1 MRQSRK
7 EANMEWMMREGL
19 MPERREAM
27 AFSSMTRE
35 EFGGELG
42 STGSPAGASHGR
54 RHPPGGRG

>member
-7 EANMEWMMREGL
+7 EAKLEWFMREGL

-27 AFSSMTRE
+27 ALGAANE

-42 STGSPAGASHGR
+42 AWGPSAGAIRGR
-54 RHPPGGRG
+54 KESPGGRG

>member
-7 EANMEWMMREGL
+7 EAKLEWFMREGL

-27 AFSSMTRE
+27 ALGAANE

-42 STGSPAGASHGR
+42 ASGSPAGAVHGR
-54 RHPPGGRG
+54 KHPPGGRG

>member
-7 EANMEWMMREGL
+7 EAKLEGFMREGL

-27 AFSSMTRE
+27 AFTGRE
-35 EFGGELG
+35 EFGGDLG
-42 STGSPAGASHGR
+42 SPGSAAGAANGR